1 MAPRALVTGGAGFVG
16 QWLCRALLARGY
28 AVTAVSQ
35 AARPAQPVLTRHEAD
50 AVRWLADDIRHGERL
65 RVALVEDRPDVIF
78 HLAAVSYVPAA
89 QQAPLVAYDV
99 NVLGCARLL
108 SHLRALR
115 GAGSYDPTLLV
126 VGSGEQYGRHDLAE
140 LPLAET
146 AEQRPLT
153 VYAATKAAQETIA
166 LQAARGEGMRVI
178 ATRSFNHSGPGHAAH
193 FLLPALVARA
203 TALPATGGTLVL
215 GNDSVIRD
223 FLHVADVAD
232 AYCLLAERGVPGEAY
247 NVASGEGVSVR
258 ALAERVLQRLG
269 TTAEI
274 VQDPA
279 LVRPVDVPA
288 LVGSPAR
295 LGAAT
300 GWAPRRSRDTIIDDL
315 IGLAGRAHAAT

>member
-1 MAPRALVTGGAGFVG
+1 MGRRALVTGGAGFVG
-16 QWLCRALLARGY
+16 QWLCRALLQRGY
-28 AVTAVSQ
+28 AVTSVSQ
-35 AARPAQPVLTRHEAD
+35 AARPALAVLDRHEAD
-50 AVRWLADDIRHGERL
+50 AVRWLADDIRHGEGL
-65 RVALVEDRPDVIF
+65 GVALAEDRPDAVF
-78 HLAAVSYVPAA
+78 HLAGVSYVPAA
-89 QQAPLVAYDV
+89 QEAPLVAYDV

-115 GAGSYDPTLLV
+115 GAGRCDPTLVV
-126 VGSGEQYGRHDLAE
+126 VGSGEQYGRHDPAE
-140 LPLAET
+140 LPLDES

-166 LQAARGEGMRVI
+166 LQAARGDGMRVI

-203 TALPATGGTLVL
+203 AALPRTGGTLVV
-215 GNDSVIRD
+215 GNDAVVRD
-223 FLHVADVAD
+223 FLHVADVVE

-247 NVASGEGVSVR
+247 NVASGEGVTVR

-300 GWAPRRSRDTIIDDL
+300 GWSPRRSRDTIIDDL
-315 IGLAGRAHAAT
+315 IGLAGSAHAAT